1 MYTDVCSL
9 FTPTM
14 APPYLGVQNQ
24 RILWTKVFFREMPS
38 LTLPTTEEKGI
49 EHRNAT
55 FQIYSTS
62 RVLRG
67 LNWIW
72 KFEHSWSL
80 EIYPKLTLLKNDL
93 AGQTADFLL
102 STRTCSLCFFRCVFI
117 AWLWLI
123 SSLVSD
129 FFKGIVPWTNWDNTP
144 FVLVGSVSVWQI
156 PSHFMHAQSMVID
169 WLIHCHLS
177 INNYNFNHP

>member
-1 MYTDVCSL
+1 MICMCIYLCIHVYWRMFTK

-14 APPYLGVQNQ
+14 TRGLIWASKMNGSCEPRFLC
-24 RILWTKVFFREMPS
+24 EMPS

-49 EHRNAT
+49 ENRNAT
-55 FQIYSTS
+55 FQVYSTS

-67 LNWIW
+67 HWR
-72 KFEHSWSL
+72 FTPSWL
-80 EIYPKLTLLKNDL
+80 CCNDL

-102 STRTCSLCFFRCVFI
+102 STRTFSFCFFRCVFI

-123 SSLVSD
+123 TSLVSD
-129 FFKGIVPWTNWDNTP
+129 FFKGILL
-144 FVLVGSVSVWQI
+144 VLLHLCWSEVSLWQI

-169 WLIHCHLS
+169 WRG
-177 INNYNFNHP
+177 